1 MVGLN
6 QAEGRYR
13 VLLIGIGDN
22 TEEENGSFC
31 RNLSES
37 YSVPF
42 SFLRKIVDTSP
53 VILNKMFLSRKRMPL
68 RGHSGPSGQ
77 GSWLKR
83 EEIFLPFL
91 SNFRN

>member
-22 TEEENGSFC
+22 TEEEKGSFC

-53 VILNKMFLSRKRMPL
+53 VILKKCLFQESGCPCEDTQVL
-68 RGHSGPSGQ
+68 RGKGLG
-77 GSWLKR
+77 
-83 EEIFLPFL
+83 
-91 SNFRN
+91 